1 MFKFSPR
8 PGTNAALFKEDY
20 VEKETI
26 DTRFMKLKNLQTE
39 ISKKR
44 YQRFIGTDQYLL
56 VEKYS
61 KKSENFMSGKIDGGQ
76 PLGKHE
82 IYKKIGDFIKV
93 RIVEATPGSLKY
105 FISALFSNWYNCF
118 W

>member
-8 PGTNAALFKEDY
+8 PGTNAVLFKEDY

-61 KKSENFMSGKIDGGQ
+61 KKSNNFMSGKIDGGQ
-76 PLGKHE
+76 TTH
-82 IYKKIGDFIKV
+82 INANDVKIGDFIKV
-93 RIVEATPGSLKY
+93 RIVEATPFALKA
-105 FISALFSNWYNCF
+105 IIL
-118 W
+118 